1 MGPLIQIHS
10 YHLIDQHAQ
19 RRQNQKKHT
28 VEETLNSIHEG
39 KRINSVFCIV
49 DKISVLLIPKEEKHS
64 TQDYT

>member
-49 DKISVLLIPKEEKHS
+49 E
-64 TQDYT
+64 